1 MAKNLR
7 KLQRNAPCPCGS
19 GKKYKNCCAKAQAP
33 PPSAAPPAS
42 QDRWV
47 VVEDD
52 LDRLSNSIVDLI
64 DQGELDEA
72 ERRATEL
79 RDQYPDVIDGIERLA
94 MVAEA
99 RGDRPRAAEL
109 YRQAVA
115 FVDTNEG
122 FDPEARQYYVDK
134 LAELSA
140 PPTP

>member
-19 GKKYKNCCAKAQAP
+19 GKKFKNCCAKAKAP
-33 PPSAAPPAS
+33 PPSTASPAG
-42 QDRWV
+42 QDGWV

-64 DQGELDEA
+64 HQGQLDEA

-99 RGDRPRAAEL
+99 RGDRSRAANL

-115 FVDTNEG
+115 FVDANEG
-122 FDPEARQYYVDK
+122 FDPEARHYYADK
-134 LAELSA
+134 LAELST

>member
-19 GKKYKNCCAKAQAP
+19 GKKYKNCCAKAKAP
-33 PPSAAPPAS
+33 PPSTASPAS
-42 QDRWV
+42 QDGWV

-64 DQGELDEA
+64 HQGQLDEA

-99 RGDRPRAAEL
+99 RGNRSRAADL

-122 FDPEARQYYVDK
+122 FDPEARQYYADK
-134 LAELSA
+134 LAELSTA
-140 PPTP
+140 P

>member
-1 MAKNLR
+1 MAKNQR

-19 GKKYKNCCAKAQAP
+19 GKKYKNCCAKAKTQ
-33 PPSAAPPAS
+33 PPSVLTNTT
-42 QDRWV
+42 QEGWV
-47 VVEDD
+47 MVEDD

-64 DQGELDEA
+64 HQGKLDEA
-72 ERRATEL
+72 ERRAIEL
-79 RDQYPDVIDGIERLA
+79 RDQYPEVIDGIERLA

-99 RGDRPRAAEL
+99 RGDRSRAADL

-115 FVDTNEG
+115 YVDSHDG
-122 FDPEARQYYVDK
+122 FEPEARQYYVDK

>member
-19 GKKYKNCCAKAQAP
+19 GKKYKNCCAKAKAP
-33 PPSAAPPAS
+33 PPSTASPAS
-42 QDRWV
+42 QDGWV

-64 DQGELDEA
+64 HQGQLDEA

-99 RGDRPRAAEL
+99 RGDRSRAANL

-115 FVDTNEG
+115 FVDANEG
-122 FDPEARQYYVDK
+122 FDPEARQYYADK
-134 LAELSA
+134 LAELST